1 MDNVTPQEEVIL
13 EQIETHLLEQ
23 AASRSHRLIKNPKT
37 YKNL

>member
-23 AASRSHRLIKNPKT
+23 AASPFFRARWFKT
-37 YKNL
+37 